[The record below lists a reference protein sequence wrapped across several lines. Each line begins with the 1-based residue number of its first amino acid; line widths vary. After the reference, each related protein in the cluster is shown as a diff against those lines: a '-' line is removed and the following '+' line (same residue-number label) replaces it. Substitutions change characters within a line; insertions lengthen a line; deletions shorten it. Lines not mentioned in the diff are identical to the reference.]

1 MTVGGCD
8 SQIMLG
14 HVYFDRAF
22 SQTFV
27 RILEAEYD
35 LPVTADKLWEE
46 IYVDHIKE
54 LDMVVRPYEDGIIHE
69 FDSLDELREFD
80 PYFLS
85 NVDSEV
91 FDNIVAVLGCDK
103 NDIHDVY
110 PLKQGLTNLSCH
122 FAIGMTNTSIATRAW
137 ARNTSLIARQSWW
150 PNRWRKT
157 WALMTRTF
165 SRTRSAVGRFRASSP
180 TPASWTRMTLR
191 RWNAQWKWLVHCM
204 NRP

>member
-69 FDSLDELREFD
+69 F
-80 PYFLS
+80 
-85 NVDSEV
+85 
-91 FDNIVAVLGCDK
+91 
-103 NDIHDVY
+103 
-110 PLKQGLTNLSCH
+110 
-122 FAIGMTNTSIATRAW
+122 
-137 ARNTSLIARQSWW
+137 
-150 PNRWRKT
+150 
-157 WALMTRTF
+157 
-165 SRTRSAVGRFRASSP
+165 RFP
-180 TPASWTRMTLR
+180 
-191 RWNAQWKWLVHCM
+191 
-204 NRP
+204 